1 MAFLNLYKK
10 ELRESGFAALILVL
24 LTLGFHFFL
33 YTRIT
38 AQNYQFIIGSV
49 LAPFFI
55 FPLYFLVTGYRT
67 FSQEWND
74 RTIYLLKSLPRR
86 GYTIILA
93 KFLAATTYLL
103 LLIVLTA
110 MTTWQIV
117 MRTMADFGPV
127 MPVDLTGTS
136 IINIVFLTLVGYLG
150 FNLFLYFMVQLAC
163 LVSRVYNR
171 FRWLVTIL
179 VFYLSGYLS
188 MRIAELLARLFNW
201 MPGLT
206 FQVSG
211 IGGAE
216 EFTTV
221 ITIGS
226 NSFLSLTLV
235 ILGFIIGAGLLLE
248 KVLEV

>member
-1 MAFLNLYKK
+1 MAFFSLYKK
-10 ELRESGFAALILVL
+10 ELRESGFAALILTL
-24 LTLGFHFFL
+24 LTLAFHFFL

-38 AQNYQFIIGSV
+38 AHNYQFIIGSV

-55 FPLYFLVTGYRT
+55 FPIYFLTIGYRT

-86 GYTIILA
+86 GYTNILS
-93 KFLAATTYLL
+93 KFIAAATYLL
-103 LLIVLTA
+103 LLIILAGT
-110 MTTWQIV
+110 TTWQIV
-117 MRTMADFGPV
+117 MRTLVDFGPV
-127 MPVDLTGTS
+127 MPVDMTGTS
-136 IINIVFLTLVGYLG
+136 IVNIVFLTLAGYLW
-150 FNLFLYFMVQLAC
+150 FNLFLYFMAQIAC

-171 FRWLVTIL
+171 FRWLVTII
-179 VFYLSGYLS
+179 VFYLSAYISL
-188 MRIAELLARLFNW
+188 RIAGLLAELFNW
-201 MPGLT
+201 MPALT
-206 FQVSG
+206 FQISG

-216 EFTTV
+216 EFTTL